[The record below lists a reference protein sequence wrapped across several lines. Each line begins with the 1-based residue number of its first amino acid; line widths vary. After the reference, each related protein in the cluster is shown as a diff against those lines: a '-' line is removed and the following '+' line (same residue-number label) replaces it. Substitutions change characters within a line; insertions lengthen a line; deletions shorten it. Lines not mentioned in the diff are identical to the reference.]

1 MPRVMSWIIKELGLI
16 WVLKHAIWPVPTD
29 AINVYIVPISQVHG
43 FIFPF
48 FIVNSR
54 KFDLEKT
61 NQEKLEAFFQWKN
74 CKNLFL
80 ILFLIIFPFKV
91 GRGF

>member
-1 MPRVMSWIIKELGLI
+1 MPRVMSWTIKELGLI
-16 WVLKHAIWPVPTD
+16 WVLDMQFDQSLQTL
-29 AINVYIVPISQVHG
+29 INVYIVPISQVHG

-80 ILFLIIFPFKV
+80 ILFLIIFPFK
-91 GRGF
+91 RGF